1 MAFAAPITIGSLAWG
16 TPVNDSLLDL
26 DARLKALRLSQ
37 TATATDQNLVAWAF
51 DPATNLAAGTITTGS
66 ILMVKIGV
74 REAINITNVIVS
86 VNAAG
91 VGLTAGQNFVGL
103 YDGTGVRLGQTVDQ
117 TANWGSTGVKEVPLT
132 APVALLAGTYL
143 YVAVL
148 ANGGTS
154 PSFARGSQLSS
165 GPSTINVGLTA
176 SNARYATSGAGVTS
190 LPANITMAARTQSS
204 MALWA
209 AMS

>member
-1 MAFAAPITIGSLAWG
+1 MVYSAPIPIGSLNWG
-16 TPVNDSLLDL
+16 TPVNDTFDDL
-26 DARLKALRLSQ
+26 NTRLTALRLSQ
-37 TATATDQNLVAWAF
+37 PATATDQNLLAWAF
-51 DPATNLAAGTITTGS
+51 DPATNLAAATITTGS

-74 REAINITNVIVS
+74 REAVNITNVIVS
-86 VNAAG
+86 VNTAG

-117 TANWGSTGVKEVPLT
+117 TANWGSTGVKVAALT
-132 APVALLAGTYL
+132 APVALLSGTYL

-176 SNARYATSGAGVTS
+176 SNARYATSGAGLTS
-190 LPANITMAARTQSS
+190 LPANITMAARSTSA